1 MRWVARCPC
10 GHGAPTAFFL
20 LTRHKGTQ
28 VTSLYVKTEAE
39 VALPTPSTSD
49 SYPTSTTSQT
59 TTEVASTPMEDE
71 KVSGKKAAL
80 TAATASET
88 KKLGRRSRERLFT
101 WPLLIGMLIT
111 LGLIT
116 ASLLIGVYDIFH
128 AEDGLRMFMVSR
140 VPRTAS
146 LVLAGAGLAMAGLV
160 MQLITQNRFV
170 EPTTV
175 GTTEW
180 AGLGLLLAYI
190 FFPSSSVGM
199 KMVMAIICAF
209 VGTLVFFAFLSRV
222 TLRSSIIV
230 PIVGMM
236 LGAVVGAFSTLIAL
250 STNLSQTMTIWF
262 TGTFST
268 AVQGQYEPLWFLIF
282 VVVAIFI
289 CADRFTVAGL
299 GEDVATNVGLNYRGV
314 VLLGNF
320 LIALITGIVTVVIGN
335 LPFLGLIVP
344 NLVAL
349 VRGDDLR
356 SNLPWVALG
365 GVWVLIICD
374 LVGRTII
381 MPYEIPAS
389 SILSILGAAVF
400 ITLLLRQ
407 RRRQK

>member
-1 MRWVARCPC
+1 M
-10 GHGAPTAFFL
+10 
-20 LTRHKGTQ
+20 
-28 VTSLYVKTEAE
+28 TSIDVKTKAE
-39 VALPTPSTSD
+39 VASENNSTSANALVSDHD
-49 SYPTSTTSQT
+49 SSAMVAANPATSRETDAAANS
-59 TTEVASTPMEDE
+59 SD
-71 KVSGKKAAL
+71 KA
-80 TAATASET
+80 
-88 KKLGRRSRERLFT
+88 KKLDRRSRGKLFT
-101 WPLLIGMLIT
+101 WPLL
-111 LGLIT
+111 LGLLFTLALIA
-116 ASLLIGVYDIFH
+116 ASLLTGVYDIFH
-128 AEDGLRMFMVSR
+128 ADDGFQMFMVSR

-190 FFPSSSVGM
+190 FFPASSVGT
-199 KMVMAIICAF
+199 KMILAIICAF
-209 VGTLVFFAFLSRV
+209 IGTMVFFAFLRRV

-250 STNLSQTMTIWF
+250 ATDLSQTMTIWF

-268 AVQGQYEPLWFLIF
+268 AIQGQYESLWFLVF
-282 VVVAIFI
+282 VVIAIFI

-365 GVWVLIICD
+365 GIWVLIICD

-381 MPYEIPAS
+381 IPYEIPAS
-389 SILSILGAAVF
+389 SILSIIGAVVF
-400 ITLLLRQ
+400 IALLLRQ
-407 RRRQK
+407 RRKQR

>member
-1 MRWVARCPC
+1 M
-10 GHGAPTAFFL
+10 
-20 LTRHKGTQ
+20 
-28 VTSLYVKTEAE
+28 
-39 VALPTPSTSD
+39 
-49 SYPTSTTSQT
+49 
-59 TTEVASTPMEDE
+59 ASTLPEDE
-71 KVSGKKAAL
+71 KAIGKKAAS
-80 TAATASET
+80 TVATASET
-88 KKLGRRSRERLFT
+88 KKLGRRSRGRLFT
-101 WPLLIGMLIT
+101 WPLLIGVLIT
-111 LGLIT
+111 LGLIA

-268 AVQGQYEPLWFLIF
+268 AIQGQYESLWFLIF

-365 GVWVLIICD
+365 GIWVLIICD